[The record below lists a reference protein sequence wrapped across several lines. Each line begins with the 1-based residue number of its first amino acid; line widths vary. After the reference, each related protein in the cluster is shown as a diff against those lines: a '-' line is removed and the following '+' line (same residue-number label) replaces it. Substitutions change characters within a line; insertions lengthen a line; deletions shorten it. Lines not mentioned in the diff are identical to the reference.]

1 MLSQT
6 DKQVPADFV
15 RFRRTEQM
23 RRLWKFV
30 TRQ

>member
-1 MLSQT
+1 VT
-6 DKQVPADFV
+6 PAEKQVPADFV
-15 RFRRTEQM
+15 QFRRQEQM